1 MKKLL
6 TFVIGVSMAL
16 ASWAGEVIAIQS
28 PYSASHS
35 GTPAM
40 FKILDQANSL
50 QSKYRFILEFKPGG
64 EQIIA
69 VKQLD
74 DRPNDRLAIV
84 APKFVEHV
92 ESKKLNGSDYVP
104 VFALGDACWAV
115 ISNLG
120 NSAQGLS
127 SLQGAKEIVVGGV
140 GFGNAAHLTALQIAE
155 KFQFGVRYIP
165 FKSNFDALVLMASDN
180 SVNMVIERVSSFN
193 QLKDKNPDMKIL
205 AMSCPARHPDA
216 PNVKTLKE
224 QGVVAP
230 YVFNIVVA
238 HQQMKSDRRRELE
251 QILTQATNLVG
262 STEIQK
268 LSDMRPPQFD
278 NVGIAKYTNDSLG
291 LVRSLLNK
299 HQAAVQQSAQ
309 GN

>member
-1 MKKLL
+1 MS
-6 TFVIGVSMAL
+6 IAL
-16 ASWAGEVIAIQS
+16 ASWSSEVIAIQS

-35 GTPAM
+35 GTSAL
-40 FKILDQANSL
+40 FKIIDQANLL

-84 APKFVEHV
+84 APKFVEHI
-92 ESKKLNGSDYVP
+92 ESKKLNADDYVP
-104 VFALGDACWAV
+104 VHALGDACWAV

-120 NSAQGLS
+120 NSSQGLS
-127 SLQGAKEIVVGGV
+127 SLQGVKEVVVGGV

-155 KFQFGVRYIP
+155 KFQFNVRYIP

-180 SVNMVIERVSSFN
+180 SVNMVIERVASFN
-193 QLKDKNPDMKIL
+193 QLKDKNPNIKIL
-205 AMSCPARHPDA
+205 AMSCPTRHPDV

-224 QGVVAP
+224 QGVLAP
-230 YVFNIVVA
+230 YVFNILVA
-238 HQQMKSDRRRELE
+238 HQHMNTNRRRELD
-251 QILTQATNLVG
+251 QILTQATHIVG
-262 STEIQK
+262 SAEIQK

-278 NVGIAKYTNDSLG
+278 NVSVTKYTNDSLG
-291 LVRSLLNK
+291 LVRLLLNK
-299 HQAAVQQSAQ
+299 HQAAVQQAIQ